1 MKLILRMN
9 IKYFIIL
16 ILLVI
21 PITIKSQSFEKDFI
35 IKKNQV
41 PYLFNEFNSY
51 TNQEESLML
60 FNSNLNPNNK
70 GGYSDLNDVWL
81 RVKKDNIWEFPINLS
96 EINTGDNDL
105 LLGADKDYFYI
116 LRNNKVITYSF
127 KQPFDLIS
135 EEIIKGFE
143 NNFDILS
150 GSINP
155 ENNVI
160 FLSFQGFGTFG
171 VEDIYYSKKTI
182 DYWSRLV
189 SSGSSINSSYQEL
202 SPYLLSNDTLLFVS
216 NIMNDGYNLY
226 YSVSKNN
233 SFSDWSEPVKL
244 EKLNTFNSEYSI
256 SQNLDNTSFFV
267 SYSKDSKTNYDIYE
281 YKSSNSNNSI
291 ILTLNF
297 ENEINSGS
305 IEISSKNNFYEN
317 IDIINNYSK
326 IELKQKGLY
335 NIKITSQ
342 SYFILDTLIS
352 IDKSQSID
360 LSLTKI
366 EKGTRIQ
373 LSKINFLRASNKVT
387 DESLPYLDNLLH
399 IFSVNNNIKVT
410 IEGHTDNSGDYRQ
423 NVKLSKERALTIK
436 KYLTDNGVDKNKIKV
451 KGYGPSK
458 PRYSN
463 SSEANKIKNRR
474 VEIYIDN

>member
-51 TNQEESLML
+51 TNHDETFML
-60 FNSNLNPNNK
+60 FNSNLNPNNI

-81 RVKKDNIWEFPINLS
+81 RVKNNNIWEIPINLS
-96 EINTGDNDL
+96 EINTTDNDL
-105 LLGADKDYFYI
+105 LLGVDKDYFYL
-116 LRNNKVITYSF
+116 LRENKVMTYSF
-127 KQPFDLIS
+127 KEPFDLIS
-135 EEIIKGFE
+135 EEIIIGFE
-143 NNFDILS
+143 NNFDIIS
-150 GSINP
+150 GSINSQ
-155 ENNVI
+155 NNVI

-171 VEDIYYSKKTI
+171 VEDIYYSKKTL
-182 DYWSRLV
+182 DSWSRLV

-216 NIMNDGYNLY
+216 NSMNDGYNLY

-233 SFSDWSEPVKL
+233 SFSDWSEPIKL
-244 EKLNTFNSEYSI
+244 EKLNTYNSEYSI
-256 SQNLDNTSFFV
+256 SQNLNKTSFLV

-281 YKSSNSNNSI
+281 YKHKKNNNSL

-297 ENEINSGS
+297 KNDLNSGI
-305 IEISSKNNFYEN
+305 IEISSKYSFYAN
-317 IDIINNYSK
+317 VDIINNSSK
-326 IELKQKGLY
+326 IEIKQKGKY
-335 NIKITSQ
+335 NIKITAE
-342 SYFILDTLIS
+342 SYFILDTLLL
-352 IDKSQSID
+352 IDKTQSID

-366 EKGTRIQ
+366 EKGTRKE
-373 LSKINFLRASNKVT
+373 LSNINFLRSSTQVT
-387 DESLPYLDNLLH
+387 NESLSYLNDLLH
-399 IFSVNNNIKVT
+399 LFKGDKSLEVI

-423 NVKLSKERALTIK
+423 NIKLSKERALVIK
-436 KYLTDNGVDKNKIKV
+436 KFLTDNGVEKNKIKV

>member
-16 ILLVI
+16 ILLEI
-21 PITIKSQSFEKDFI
+21 PITIRSQSFEKDFI
-35 IKKNQV
+35 IEKNQV
-41 PYLFNEFNSY
+41 PYLYNEFNSY
-51 TNQEESLML
+51 TNHDETLML
-60 FNSNLNPNNK
+60 FNSNLNPNNN

-81 RVKKDNIWEFPINLS
+81 KVKKDNIWEVPINLS
-96 EINTGDNDL
+96 EINTDDNDL
-105 LLGADKDYFYI
+105 LLGVDKDYFYI
-116 LRNNKVITYSF
+116 LRDNKVITYSF
-127 KQPFDLIS
+127 KEPFDLIS

-150 GSINP
+150 GSISP
-155 ENNVI
+155 QNNVI

-171 VEDIYYSKKTI
+171 VEDIYYSKKTS
-182 DYWSRLV
+182 DSWSRLV
-189 SSGSSINSSYQEL
+189 STGSSINSSYQEL
-202 SPYLLSNDTLLFVS
+202 SPYLLTNDTLLFVS
-216 NIMNDGYNLY
+216 NSMNDGYNLY

-233 SFSDWSEPVKL
+233 SFSDWSEPIKL
-244 EKLNTFNSEYSI
+244 EKLNTLNSEYSI
-256 SQNLDNTSFFV
+256 SQNLNKTSFFV
-267 SYSKDSKTNYDIYE
+267 SYSMDSRTNYDIYE
-281 YKSSNSNNSI
+281 YKSSVKNSSI
-291 ILTLNF
+291 ILTINF
-297 ENEINSGS
+297 ENEINSGYV
-305 IEISSKNNFYEN
+305 EMSSKNNFYKN

-335 NIKITSQ
+335 DIKISSQ
-342 SYFILDTLIS
+342 SHFILDTLIS

-360 LSLTKI
+360 ISLTKI
-366 EKGTRIQ
+366 ERGTRRQ
-373 LSKINFLRASNKVT
+373 LSKINFLRASTKVT
-387 DESLPYLDNLLH
+387 DESLPYLNNLLH
-399 IFSVNNNIKVT
+399 IFRVNNNIKVT

-436 KYLTDNGVDKNKIKV
+436 KYLTDNGVDKNKVKV